1 MRDLKVDCR
10 TLSVELTRCI
20 QILFSDN
27 VVLIQTYTTEW
38 FVLSVSFSEKMV
50 HFLFTWTFEKFPVVP
65 QFKVYNLRYC
75 NIYPDLLCTNTF
87 VNVSSIVSLRS
98 FCVSS
103 LTTLMRYCF
112 KEMYTDR
119 TYWYLIQ
126 TPSD

>member
-50 HFLFTWTFEKFPVVP
+50 HFLFT
-65 QFKVYNLRYC
+65 
-75 NIYPDLLCTNTF
+75 
-87 VNVSSIVSLRS
+87 
-98 FCVSS
+98 
-103 LTTLMRYCF
+103 
-112 KEMYTDR
+112 
-119 TYWYLIQ
+119 
-126 TPSD
+126 